1 MQSFSPSLQIP
12 RFHVYCLKSLIF
24 CKNGQRKASTVVYV
38 RGVAATGEKDSAI
51 RVSFK
56 AKKTG
61 KTSKFT
67 FAAKV
72 KVVEAEAPVEA
83 LAIDAIAQKKAS
95 VVELTFNK
103 ELEAVKNAEFAV
115 TRADGVVRTVK
126 SATLSTTDKKV
137 VTVRS

>member
-1 MQSFSPSLQIP
+1 M
-12 RFHVYCLKSLIF
+12 YKNKKS
-24 CKNGQRKASTVVYV
+24 KASTVVYV

-72 KVVEAEAPVEA
+72 KVVEATP
-83 LAIDAIAQKKAS
+83 
-95 VVELTFNK
+95 VVEVAKITEVVQK
-103 ELEAVKNAEFAV
+103 ESKKLA
-115 TRADGVVRTVK
+115 
-126 SATLSTTDKKV
+126 ATLSTTVDKVDASNFKIVRDNGSV
-137 VTVRS
+137 VIPVKSAKPDDAKTGVTIETFADMKDGQAYTVTYTAADEA